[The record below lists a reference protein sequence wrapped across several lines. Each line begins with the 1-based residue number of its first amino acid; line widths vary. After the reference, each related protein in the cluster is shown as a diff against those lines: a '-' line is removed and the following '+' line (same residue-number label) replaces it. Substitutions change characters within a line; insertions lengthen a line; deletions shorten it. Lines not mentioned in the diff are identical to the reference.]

1 MNQVSDEN
9 ALLFLVAS
17 DKRQVAILDIVF
29 LIARLTIF
37 APSFNGNELDG
48 ASMFWV
54 EYASPSG
61 DLIDR
66 SNLKNE
72 LAKISTIKQ
81 HL

>member
-29 LIARLTIF
+29 LIARFTIF